1 MIKKTH
7 TIGFIAA
14 LFSVSAFS
22 AHDYAL
28 DTDLSSV
35 SFATIKKQYIVEPA
49 NISHLSGTLDDK
61 GDFDI
66 AIDVSSVDTGVQIR
80 DSRLNE
86 ILFKSAIHPK
96 VKVKGKVDL
105 ANLKDG
111 SFKMTIPV
119 DVEFWGHTKVVEF
132 PVVILKSNDY
142 LMVSSSSPV
151 VLSISDIG
159 IPDSNL
165 IELAS
170 KAGGISISDRVPVT
184 ISLMFKK

>member
-1 MIKKTH
+1 MKKTH
-7 TIGFIAA
+7 AIGFITA

-22 AHDYAL
+22 ANNYTL

-35 SFATIKKQYIVEPA
+35 SFATIKKQFIVEPA
-49 NISHLSGTLDDK
+49 NISHLSGILDEN
-61 GDFDI
+61 GYFDI
-66 AIDVSSVDTGVQIR
+66 TIDVSSVNTGVQIR
-80 DSRLNE
+80 DSRLNDV
-86 ILFKSAIHPK
+86 LFKSAIHPK

-105 ANLKDG
+105 VNLKDG
-111 SFKMTIPV
+111 SYQMTIPV

-151 VLSISDIG
+151 ILGISDIG
-159 IPDSNL
+159 IPDGNL

-184 ISLMFKK
+184 ISLMFEK